1 MKKLMAM
8 MLMLLAICANAYA
21 IRFCGQDLDVR
32 ADIVQSVIERELPA
46 FASNIGAI
54 KHKFQI
60 NKNLPN
66 LPEKEDGLTM
76 CCDVEVEFTFKA
88 TTSLNGYALLRSMLC
103 SKYGRYME
111 AHPIKELGKRSL
123 MWTTESGQILLYTLG
138 EKVYIHF
145 FVARSIQ
152 LTFGSAI

>member
-1 MKKLMAM
+1 MKKLIAIVM
-8 MLMLLAICANAYA
+8 MLLAVCSNAYA

-32 ADIVQSVIERELPA
+32 ADIVQSAIERELPA

-60 NKNLPN
+60 NQSLPN
-66 LPEKEDGLTM
+66 LPKSEDGLTM
-76 CCDVEVEFTFKA
+76 CCDVEVELTFKA
-88 TTSLNGYALLRSMLC
+88 TTLVNGYALLRSMLC

-111 AHPIKELGKRSL
+111 APPLKELGKRCV
-123 MWTTESGQILLYTLG
+123 MWTTDSGQVLLYTLG
-138 EKVYIHF
+138 EKVYVHF

>member
-1 MKKLMAM
+1 MKKLIAIVM
-8 MLMLLAICANAYA
+8 MLIICANAYA

-32 ADIVQSVIERELPA
+32 ADIVQSVMERELPT

-66 LPEKEDGLTM
+66 LPEKEDGVIM

-111 AHPIKELGKRSL
+111 ATPLKELGKRCV
-123 MWTTESGQILLYTLG
+123 MWTTDSGQVLLYSLG
-138 EKVYIHF
+138 EKVYLHF